1 MTREAWA
8 EEVMRACK
16 GDARRLA
23 DLLTI
28 VEALVSR
35 DEFTLL
41 ESLVTLVRTNLKK
54 VVASAA

>member
-1 MTREAWA
+1 
-8 EEVMRACK
+8 MRACK

-41 ESLVTLVRTNLKK
+41 ESLVRTNLKK